1 MNETLLQ
8 NLDQLPEAMIRQGLD
23 PERHAELLVQVRDF
37 FRRYADL
44 ERRLLGEVWV
54 MYPAHLLEAL
64 PAEDALKAGEELAR
78 RERARLHLGDGES
91 GDLMTLLDREGLK
104 VYRPL
109 FPDDTPLEGIFL
121 FDAEVGPSLIVNGRL
136 APLEADFVFSRLYA
150 HYLIDND
157 PYSIHL
163 LVRGGEPSVADLRAQ
178 SFAAAFLIP
187 AEGLATYLKA
197 LNWTPDSVVDA
208 GTATQLAAY
217 FEVGYRTLFARL
229 LSLNLIR
236 ADEVSPLLIVLE
248 SAGGPAV
255 AERPENAIPER
266 FVRLA
271 LEAHAR
277 KLFDVHVLALYLE
290 TDLAA
295 TRRLAGRFQL
305 GDETSGRE
313 ERPRLPRG
321 PAQKGRSKP

>member
-1 MNETLLQ
+1 MNEPLLQ
-8 NLDQLPEAMIRQGLD
+8 NLDQIPQAMVRHGLD
-23 PERHAELLVQVRDF
+23 PERHAELLVQVRDY

-44 ERRLLGEVWV
+44 EKRLLGEVLV
-54 MYPAHLLEAL
+54 TYPAHLLESL
-64 PAEDALKAGEELAR
+64 PPEDPMRAGEELAR

-104 VYRPL
+104 VYRPV
-109 FPDDTPLEGIFL
+109 FPEDTPLEGIFL
-121 FDAEVGPSLIVNGRL
+121 FDAEAGPSLIVNGRL

-163 LVRGGEPSVADLRAQ
+163 LVRGEEPSAADLRAQ
-178 SFAAAFLIP
+178 AFAAAFLIP

-197 LNWTPDSVVDA
+197 LNWKPGAVVDA

-229 LSLNLIR
+229 LSLNLVR
-236 ADEVSPLLIVLE
+236 ADEISPLLIVLE
-248 SAGGPAV
+248 SNGGPAV

-277 KLFDVHVLALYLE
+277 KFFDVHSLALYLE

-305 GDETSGRE
+305 GDETSGRDE
-313 ERPRLPRG
+313 GPRLPRG
-321 PAQKGRSKP
+321 RAEKGKQNP

>member
-1 MNETLLQ
+1 MSEALLQ
-8 NLDQLPEAMIRQGLD
+8 NLDQIPQAMVRHGLD
-23 PERHAELLVQVRDF
+23 PERHAELLVHVRDF

-54 MYPAHLLEAL
+54 TYPAHLLEGL
-64 PAEDALKAGEELAR
+64 PTDDPMQAGETLAR

-109 FPDDTPLEGIFL
+109 FPQDTPLEGIFL
-121 FDAEVGPSLIVNGRL
+121 FDAEAGPSLIVNGLL

-163 LVRGGEPSVADLRAQ
+163 LVRGEEPSAVDLRAQ
-178 SFAAAFLIP
+178 AFAAAFLIP

-197 LNWTPDSVVDA
+197 LHWTPDSVVDA
-208 GTATQLAAY
+208 GIAVQLAAY
-217 FEVGYRTLFARL
+217 FEVGFRTLFARL
-229 LSLNLIR
+229 LSLNLVGP
-236 ADEVSPLLIVLE
+236 DDVSPLLIALE
-248 SAGGPAV
+248 SAGGPVV

-277 KLFDVHVLALYLE
+277 KLFDVHALALYLE

-321 PAQKGRSKP
+321 RVEKGKPKP